1 MQSHF
6 LRVKLTYCLSLSVAS
21 KGRQTHLGNRPLLS
35 LSEPQTEYTQRRTEK
50 QGQLVDR
57 QHSSAM
63 CGPICWSPA
72 FLGDMRANLLIASFP
87 RRCAGLF
94 VNRQLSS
101 AMWGP
106 ICIAPAFLGAKEV
119 VARSHPS
126 IKTEQRI
133 MNHCI
138 IGCVISEVG
147 GDACGWWCWKKGAV
161 GSARSEVSW
170 STWWFVSKWCWQF
183 AEWKIM
189 SSESSGKYLN
199 DFFFGRCHPLNEWL
213 WELVWRASFLS
224 L

>member
-1 MQSHF
+1 MKNKSFSQSWWGTLRSNGGLATDLLVLANPKGLMLSHF
-6 LRVKLTYCLSLSVAS
+6 LRVKQTYCLSLSTPS
-21 KGRQTHLGNRPLLS
+21 KAAKTHLGNRPLLYY
-35 LSEPQTEYTQRRTEK
+35 LSRNPKLSTPEGVLK
-50 QGQLVDR
+50 
-57 QHSSAM
+57 S
-63 CGPICWSPA
+63 
-72 FLGDMRANLLIASFP
+72 RANLLIASIP

-147 GDACGWWCWKKGAV
+147 GDACG
-161 GSARSEVSW
+161 
-170 STWWFVSKWCWQF
+170 
-183 AEWKIM
+183 
-189 SSESSGKYLN
+189 
-199 DFFFGRCHPLNEWL
+199 
-213 WELVWRASFLS
+213 
-224 L
+224 